1 MNAYKYL
8 DASFWC
14 ENKEYK
20 LNPIGCEDYEDSI
33 EVITCFRYPNIK
45 RGCIGNLFLNSRG
58 GFDAETYDAVPDQE
72 DCYADV
78 LLQKIMIDSASRD
91 EAVVYKYVFL
101 KD

>member
-20 LNPIGCEDYEDSI
+20 LNPISSEDYDNYVEI
-33 EVITCFRYPNIK
+33 VTYFRHPNIK
-45 RGCIGNLFLNSRG
+45 RGCIGNLFMISRG
-58 GFDAETYDAVPDQE
+58 GFDVKTYDTVSDQE
-72 DCYADV
+72 DCYSDV
-78 LLQKIMIDSASRD
+78 LLHKIMIESANRD
-91 EAVVYKYVFL
+91 EAVTYKYIFL